1 MQRHGQENQKK
12 KIMVVDN
19 EDGICDIYK
28 KVLLDE
34 GFEVEAFLDGGT
46 AIERAEQKNF
56 DVVITDLKMPKIDG
70 FYVIRKIREISPKTD
85 IIVITG
91 YATLDSV
98 VQSIKLGALD
108 YIVKPF
114 EIGDLVTK
122 VKKCIQMRGNC

>member
-1 MQRHGQENQKK
+1 MQRNGQENQKK